1 MSLVH
6 QVLKDIDQREQQE
19 PVVPQ
24 AFILSEPKRTGLS
37 ALSGLGAVLTGVAA
51 LGIVVAGYVG
61 WNQFATPETESAN
74 NKVVKLNYQS
84 IPEIEPQVAFESEA
98 LIPVVTEPP
107 ELKKITEQTENS
119 GLTETPEVVESQLA
133 EVQITETQLTET
145 HVSEVAEVPDDKA
158 SDTSENEVSKPL
170 AKTESEPEITAA
182 NLKDAK
188 VAEAEVKEAIV
199 TVPEIVVAAADKPQP
214 HMQVNRDGH
223 EVRDQ
228 YLEVKNAM
236 RFGQWQKAEKINTRL
251 LQRDNLNGD
260 IRNKALSHQLR
271 IYLEQQNFSRFLSFY
286 QQHQNNSN
294 LTWLA
299 TLAPGLHMAGAYD
312 DAIASYQRLIQLQPD
327 KADWPVAMAS
337 ALEQNQQTAQAIT
350 VLSEVLNRYTL
361 SASQRQWL
369 EQKRAD
375 LR

>member
-24 AFILSEPKRTGLS
+24 AFILSEPKSTGLS
-37 ALSGLGAVLTGVAA
+37 ALSGWGAVLTGVAA
-51 LGIVVAGYVG
+51 LGIAVAGYVG
-61 WNQFATPETESAN
+61 WNQLATPETESAN

-84 IPEIEPQVAFESEA
+84 IPEIKPQVAFESEA

-107 ELKKITEQTENS
+107 ELKQITEQIENS

-133 EVQITETQLTET
+133 EVQIAETQLTET
-145 HVSEVAEVPDDKA
+145 HVSEVAEVPEDKA
-158 SDTSENEVSKPL
+158 SDTSENEASKL
-170 AKTESEPEITAA
+170 LVKTDSEPEIKAA
-182 NLKDAK
+182 NI
-188 VAEAEVKEAIV
+188 KEAIV
-199 TVPEIVVAAADKPQP
+199 TVPEVVVAAADKPQA

-251 LQRDNLNGD
+251 LQRDDLNND

-286 QQHQNNSN
+286 QQHQNISD

-312 DAIASYQRLIQLQPD
+312 DAIASYQQLIQLQPE

-337 ALEQNQQTAQAIT
+337 ALEQNQQAAQALA

>member
-24 AFILSEPKRTGLS
+24 AFILSEPKSTGFS
-37 ALSGLGAVLTGVAA
+37 TLSGWGAVLTGVAA
-51 LGIVVAGYVG
+51 LGIAVAGYVG
-61 WNQFATPETESAN
+61 WNQLATPQTELA
-74 NKVVKLNYQS
+74 NKVVKLKYQS
-84 IPEIEPQVAFESEA
+84 IPEIEPQVTFESEA
-98 LIPVVTEPP
+98 LIPVFTEPP
-107 ELKKITEQTENS
+107 ELKQITEQTENS

-133 EVQITETQLTET
+133 EVQIAETQLTET
-145 HVSEVAEVPDDKA
+145 HVSEVAEVPEDKA
-158 SDTSENEVSKPL
+158 SDTSENEASKPL
-170 AKTESEPEITAA
+170 AKTDSEPEVTA
-182 NLKDAK
+182 
-188 VAEAEVKEAIV
+188 AEVKEEKI
-199 TVPEIVVAAADKPQP
+199 TETEITSPAVVVADAVVTDKPQA

-251 LQRDNLNGD
+251 LQRDDLNND

-369 EQKRAD
+369 EQKRTD